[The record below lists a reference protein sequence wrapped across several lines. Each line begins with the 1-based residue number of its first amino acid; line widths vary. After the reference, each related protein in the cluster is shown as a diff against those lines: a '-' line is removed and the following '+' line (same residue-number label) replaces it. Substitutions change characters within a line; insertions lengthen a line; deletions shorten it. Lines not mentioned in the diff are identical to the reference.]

1 MLMMLLLDVDVDDD
15 DDGGDD
21 DDGDEDDDDY
31 DDDDENDDDDD
42 EGDDDDDDGDDD
54 DDNSY
59 ISFIIRNIFGGVP
72 NIFHKPIKFSPSPCI
87 TTQDG
92 HRLRADAERI
102 NATQRNSTQLGILVG
117 LLEMLPKMATSR
129 GKKMV
134 HYKVVPHS

>member
-1 MLMMLLLDVDVDDD
+1 MPACSSAGGVPEWIAGDDD
-15 DDGGDD
+15 DDDEDDD
-21 DDGDEDDDDY
+21 DDGDEDDDD
-31 DDDDENDDDDD
+31 DDDDD

-102 NATQRNSTQLGILVG
+102 NATQRNLGSWWVSWKCFRRWQPQ
-117 LLEMLPKMATSR
+117 EEK
-129 GKKMV
+129 
-134 HYKVVPHS
+134 